1 MLSLAFILVVI
12 VKKEQGEGF
21 KIVKIDLQIYDELF
35 NFGSGISI
43 TRKRICKNKGRFQ
56 AHKSDPNHQSGT
68 SRTKNI

>member
-1 MLSLAFILVVI
+1 

-35 NFGSGISI
+35 NCGSGISI
-43 TRKRICKNKGRFQ
+43 TRKGICTNKGRFQ
-56 AHKSDPNHQSGT
+56 AHKSDPSHQSGT